1 MIEECLFKQT
11 LFCDGMYIL
20 LYMSSTILEK
30 TRALHEDIE
39 RYEQAIEHELES
51 PAKTVCRINTSIYLL
66 AKSKITT
73 TTKYQ

>member
-1 MIEECLFKQT
+1 
-11 LFCDGMYIL
+11 
-20 LYMSSTILEK
+20 MSSTILEK

-51 PAKTVCRINTSIYLL
+51 PAKTVCGMDTCIYLL

-73 TTKYQ
+73 TTKY

>member
-1 MIEECLFKQT
+1 MIEDCLFEYM
-11 LFCDGMYIL
+11 LMCDEMYIL
-20 LYMSSTILEK
+20 LQMSSTILEK

-51 PAKTVCRINTSIYLL
+51 PAKTVCGMDTWIYLL

>member
-1 MIEECLFKQT
+1 
-11 LFCDGMYIL
+11 
-20 LYMSSTILEK
+20 MSSTILEK

-73 TTKYQ
+73 TTTY

>member
-1 MIEECLFKQT
+1 MIEDCLFEYM
-11 LFCDGMYIL
+11 LMCDEMYIL
-20 LYMSSTILEK
+20 LQMSSTILEK

-73 TTKYQ
+73 TTTYQ